1 MSITLHN
8 KIFYLLCI
16 HVHFHGSFQCFW
28 NASGHSISFE
38 RCFLFP
44 VLWALERKVLDLAQ
58 TGQLKW
64 SKRSGFLVIFGH
76 YGEENPYLR
85 PHALKFSASREQR
98 DETIVNSMFLVS
110 IQLLGYKDSNLE
122 MTESES
128 VALPFGDSPSH
139 QRGLL

>member
-28 NASGHSISFE
+28 NASGHTISFE
-38 RCFLFP
+38 RCFLSP
-44 VLWALERKVLDLAQ
+44 VLWALEREVLDLAQ

-76 YGEENPYLR
+76 YGKIHICAPTL
-85 PHALKFSASREQR
+85 
-98 DETIVNSMFLVS
+98 
-110 IQLLGYKDSNLE
+110 
-122 MTESES
+122 
-128 VALPFGDSPSH
+128 
-139 QRGLL
+139 